1 MLAFTARLLFFT
13 LLFPKSLIG
22 FHGRMGEASSGS
34 AMRGIAFQRFFCFEM
49 GMVTVTKAA
58 YVVQDEKQRG
68 GSGSLKEI
76 ETLMQWTIRRL
87 DLHTGVWRILNE
99 VSRIKAVCPLRP
111 FRRRGEQRTSISIW
125 GTSSSWLTRARECVP
140 NVPEILFFSILCR
153 YLCFGSFEPWQ

>member
-1 MLAFTARLLFFT
+1 MAQPKPSDFTLGLRPEMLAFTARLLFFT

-34 AMRGIAFQRFFCFEM
+34 AMRGIAFQRFFCFAT

-76 ETLMQWTIRRL
+76 ETLMQWTIRRPG
-87 DLHTGVWRILNE
+87 LHI
-99 VSRIKAVCPLRP
+99 
-111 FRRRGEQRTSISIW
+111 
-125 GTSSSWLTRARECVP
+125 
-140 NVPEILFFSILCR
+140 
-153 YLCFGSFEPWQ
+153 